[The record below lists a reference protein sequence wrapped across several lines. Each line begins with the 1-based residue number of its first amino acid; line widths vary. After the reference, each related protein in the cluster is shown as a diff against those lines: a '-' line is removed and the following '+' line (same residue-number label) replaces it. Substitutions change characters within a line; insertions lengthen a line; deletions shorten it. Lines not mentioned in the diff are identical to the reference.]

1 MLDGATR
8 SRPKSA
14 SATGDTA
21 PRIPIC
27 IHRPFG
33 GRRGQLAFGVLCSN
47 LRMLLASGAMSVQR
61 HAKRVDTEC
70 RPTWGDMG
78 STAPC
83 NCPTCCIQAS
93 IFCLE

>member
-8 SRPKSA
+8 SRSKSA

-47 LRMLLASGAMSVQR
+47 LRGAACQR
-61 HAKRVDTEC
+61 CNERTAAREARGHRVPADVGRHGEH
-70 RPTWGDMG
+70 RAM
-78 STAPC
+78 
-83 NCPTCCIQAS
+83 
-93 IFCLE
+93 